1 MFKRSF
7 DGLGIEYPGTVT
19 SNAYDIEDAEKD
31 HKALNEI
38 QQLAA
43 RINAINE
50 TN

>member
-7 DGLGIEYPGTVT
+7 DGLGIEYPGAVT
-19 SNAYDIEDAEKD
+19 SKAYDIGDAEKD

-43 RINAINE
+43 KINAANRL
-50 TN
+50 N